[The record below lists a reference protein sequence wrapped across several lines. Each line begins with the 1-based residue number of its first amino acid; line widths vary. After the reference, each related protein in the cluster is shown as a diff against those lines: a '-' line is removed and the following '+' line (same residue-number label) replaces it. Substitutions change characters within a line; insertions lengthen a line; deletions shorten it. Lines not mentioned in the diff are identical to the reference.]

1 MKIEKHTPTLPPQFK
16 PISVTFTIESEDEL
30 KAIQMMTRLNV
41 SIPELLP
48 EKAHQE
54 IIYYFLGMIHDTVF
68 E

>member
-1 MKIEKHTPTLPPQFK
+1 MTVEKTATPRPSFQ
-16 PISVTFTIESEDEL
+16 PISITFTIETPEEL

-54 IIYYFLGMIHDTVF
+54 IIHDFLGMIQDTIID
-68 E
+68 

>member
-1 MKIEKHTPTLPPQFK
+1 MKVEKTATPRPSFQ
-16 PISVTFTIESEDEL
+16 PISITFTIETPEEL
-30 KAIQMMTRLNV
+30 KALQMMTRLNV

-54 IIYYFLGMIHDTVF
+54 IIYDFLGMIRDTVF